1 MIKISVE
8 LKAVI
13 VQKALSRGSATL
25 ESIARANNIGIS
37 TLSRWITQFRSGELQ
52 VKDGAVKLGYAT
64 AADRLQHLL
73 NTASLDDAA
82 LGSYCREHGLYSH
95 QLTQWKDAMSTDH
108 NDKNKLQSEELKVL
122 RAENKSL
129 KKELNRKEKALAE
142 TAALLVLK
150 KKLHS
155 IWGEHEDD

>member
-1 MIKISVE
+1 MTKLSTE
-8 LKAVI
+8 LKAAL
-13 VQKALSRGSATL
+13 VQKALNRGSATL
-25 ESIARANNIGIS
+25 ESIAKANNIS
-37 TLSRWITQFRSGELQ
+37 KSSLSNWVIKFRSGELQ
-52 VKDGAVKLGYAT
+52 IKDDAIKLGYAT
-64 AADRLQHLL
+64 AADRLSHLL
-73 NTASLDDAA
+73 NTVKLDEEA
-82 LGSYCREHGLYSH
+82 LGSYCRQHGLYSH

-108 NDKNKLQSEELKVL
+108 NDKNKQQNEELKVL

-155 IWGEHEDD
+155 IWGEREDD

>member
-1 MIKISVE
+1 MTTISIE
-8 LKAVI
+8 FKAAL
-13 VQKALSRGSATL
+13 VQKALNRGSATL
-25 ESIARANNIGIS
+25 ESIARANNIGTS
-37 TLSRWITQFRSGELQ
+37 TLSKWVTKFRNGELQ
-52 VKDGAVKLGYAT
+52 VKDGAVKLGYET
-64 AADRLQHLL
+64 AADRLKHLL
-73 NTASLDDAA
+73 NTASLDEVA

-95 QLTQWKDAMSTDH
+95 QLTEWKDAMSKDN
-108 NDKNKLQSEELKVL
+108 NDKNKQQNEELKVL

-155 IWGEHEDD
+155 IWGAREDD